1 MPPQFNE
8 DLDRRRAAM
17 SALMDGEPDAADE
30 TCRAWRTDAFM
41 RADWHTYHVISDAMR
56 SDEHRCDA
64 LRDAQMLA
72 RIRQRLAQEPVVL
85 APAALPSSR
94 RRSARAWLAPA
105 AMVAGF
111 AAVAGV
117 MVVTRMAAE
126 PGGAA
131 GGGQALAGSAAAPMV
146 AVTTPGLAAPGLAA
160 STTPAENVSMIRD
173 AQLDR
178 YLAAHRQYA
187 NGAAQ
192 VTPGGVVRNAA
203 MTAPGR

>member
-1 MPPQFNE
+1 MPPQSNDE
-8 DLDRRRAAM
+8 LDRRRAAM
-17 SALMDGEPDAADE
+17 SALMDGESDAADE
-30 TCRAWRTDAFM
+30 TCRAWRADALL

-64 LRDAQMLA
+64 LHDAQMLA

-85 APAALPSSR
+85 APAVLPSSR

-131 GGGQALAGSAAAPMV
+131 AGGQPLAGSAAAPMV
-146 AVTTPGLAAPGLAA
+146 VVTTPGLAA
-160 STTPAENVSMIRD
+160 STTASDNVTMIRD

>member
-1 MPPQFNE
+1 MPPQSNE
-8 DLDRRRAAM
+8 ELDRRRAAM

-30 TCRAWRTDAFM
+30 TCRAWRTDALL
-41 RADWHTYHVISDAMR
+41 RADWHAYHVISDAMR

-72 RIRQRLAQEPVVL
+72 RIRQRLALEPVVL
-85 APAALPSSR
+85 APAVLPSSR

-131 GGGQALAGSAAAPMV
+131 ASGQALAGSAAAPMV
-146 AVTTPGLAAPGLAA
+146 AVTAPGLAA
-160 STTPAENVSMIRD
+160 STTASDNVSMIRD

>member
-8 DLDRRRAAM
+8 ELDRRRAAM
-17 SALMDGEPDAADE
+17 SALMDGEPGAADE
-30 TCRAWRTDAFM
+30 TCRAWRTDALL
-41 RADWHTYHVISDAMR
+41 RADWHAYHVISDAMR

-64 LRDAQMLA
+64 VRDAQMLA

-85 APAALPSSR
+85 APAPLPSSR

-131 GGGQALAGSAAAPMV
+131 GGGQALAGSATAPMV
-146 AVTTPGLAAPGLAA
+146 AVTAPGVAA
-160 STTPAENVSMIRD
+160 STTPLENVSMIRD